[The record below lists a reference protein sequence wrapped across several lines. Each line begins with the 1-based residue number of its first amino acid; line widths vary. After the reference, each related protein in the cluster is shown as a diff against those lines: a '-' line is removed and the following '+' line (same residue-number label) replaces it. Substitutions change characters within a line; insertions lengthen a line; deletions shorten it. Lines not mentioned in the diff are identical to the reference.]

1 VRPSHPR
8 HDEGLARRQAA
19 LLRLSAE
26 IAAALDE
33 QEICERVVNGLRDE
47 SLGYHFVG
55 LFLVDEDTGDRVMRA
70 AVGWKDTSAG
80 WRVPEGEGL
89 SARALKDPRLHYTP
103 DVTKEPEYIPGLS
116 SGSEIDLPLIIDGEP
131 RGVLVV
137 ESEEPEAFAKED
149 FDILTAA
156 ATQASIAI
164 ARARLVESQ
173 RQLLAAERRRA
184 DEQEALLETMADLSA
199 ELELSKLLEAVLRR
213 AVGLLGVSGGE
224 LAIYDEAAHE
234 LEIVANHNT
243 EQVSVGTRLAVG
255 EGAMGHVAETREPLI
270 ISDYAEWSGRSDR
283 YSTVEAHAAVVLPL
297 VVGGRLVGAIDF
309 WHADRERQ
317 FGPEDHRLLNL
328 FATQAAVAIE
338 NARLYTASRQQQQ
351 YFAELVRNSP
361 VAIVTLDPDHNVVSI
376 NPAFEKLYGYA
387 EREVIGH
394 NLDDLITTEQTRAQA
409 VAYTKEASDH
419 AVHGIAQR
427 RRKDGS
433 LVDVEVLAVPVD
445 VDGERV
451 GLMGLYHDV
460 TELLR
465 ARQDAEDANS
475 AKSQFLANMSHE
487 LRTPLNAIIGY
498 SEMLQEDA
506 EDTGQDAFVPDLE
519 KIHSAG
525 KHLLALINDILDLSK
540 IEAGKMEL
548 YREDFEIGQIV
559 RDVAT
564 TIKPLV
570 ERNGNRLVLEFGEG
584 LGTMHSDLT
593 RTRQVLLN
601 LLSNASK
608 FTKNGTI
615 TLAASREEAI
625 VFRVTDTGIGM
636 NEEQLGRL
644 FEAFSQADITTASQ
658 YGGTGLGLAISRRFC
673 QMMGGD
679 IDVESEPDK
688 GSTFTVRLPASRSEP
703 ADPTQL
709 ELAAAEGGDGRSG
722 TVLVIDDDPAVR
734 NLMVRFLG
742 KEGFRV
748 LPAADGEAGMELARD
763 ARPDVITLDVMMPG
777 LDGWGV
783 LAALKADPALADI
796 PVVMLSVVD
805 DKNMGFSLG
814 ASEYL
819 TKPIDRSRLT
829 AVLAKYGRDGHQGSV
844 LVVEDDGATR
854 SVLKRS
860 LEGNGWQVTEASNGR
875 IALERVAEGCPDL
888 VLLDLMMP
896 EMDGFE
902 FLEALR
908 GSAGCPAVPVV
919 VLTAMELT
927 EQDRRRLNGGV
938 ERIVQK
944 GTYGREQL
952 LAEVRGLVS
961 ARAAQVQP

>member
-1 VRPSHPR
+1 VRSSHPR
-8 HDEGLARRQAA
+8 PDEGLARRLSA

-26 IAAALDE
+26 TAAALDE
-33 QEICERVVNGLRDE
+33 QEICDRVVHGLRDE

-55 LFLVDEDTGDRVMRA
+55 LFLVDEATGDRVMRA
-70 AVGWKDTSAG
+70 AVGWQDTSAG
-80 WRVPEGEGL
+80 WRVPKGEGL
-89 SARALKDPRLHYTP
+89 SARALKDGRLHYTP
-103 DVTKEPEYIPGLS
+103 DVTQEPLYIPGLS
-116 SGSEIDLPLIIDGEP
+116 TGSEVDVPLVIDGEP
-131 RGVLVV
+131 KGVLVV

-149 FDILTAA
+149 MDILTAA

-213 AVGLLGVSGGE
+213 AVSLLGVSGGE

-243 EQVSVGTRLAVG
+243 GQVSTGTRLAVG

-270 ISDYAEWSGRSDR
+270 ISDYEEWSGRSSR
-283 YSTVEAHAAVVLPL
+283 YAKVEAHAAVVLPL

-309 WHADRERQ
+309 WHADRDRH
-317 FGPEDHRLLNL
+317 FGPEDLRLLNL

-338 NARLYTASRQQQQ
+338 NARLYTSARRQQQ
-351 YFAELVRNSP
+351 YFAELVRNNP
-361 VAIVTLDPDHNVVSI
+361 VAIVTLDPQHNVVSI
-376 NPAFEKLYGYA
+376 NPAFEKLYGYT
-387 EREVIGH
+387 EQEVIGQ
-394 NLDDLITTEQTRAQA
+394 NLDDLITTEETRAQA
-409 VAYTKEASDH
+409 VAYTQEASDH
-419 AVHGIAQR
+419 AVHGIGQR

-445 VDGERV
+445 LDGERV

-460 TELLR
+460 SELLR
-465 ARQDAEDANS
+465 ARQGAEDANS

-506 EDTGQDAFVPDLE
+506 EDAGQQAFVPDLE
-519 KIHSAG
+519 RIHSAG

-548 YREDFEIGQIV
+548 YREDFEVEAMV

-564 TIKPLV
+564 TVRPLI
-570 ERNGNRLVLEFGEG
+570 EKNSNRLELVFGAD

-593 RTRQVLLN
+593 RTRQILLN
-601 LLSNASK
+601 LLSNACK
-608 FTKNGTI
+608 FTENGTI
-615 TLAASREEAI
+615 TLEVSRSDVME
-625 VFRVTDTGIGM
+625 FRVADTGIGM
-636 NEEQLGRL
+636 TAEQLERL
-644 FEAFSQADITTASQ
+644 FEAFSQADITTASK

-679 IDVESEPDK
+679 IEVASEPGK
-688 GSTFTVRLPASRSEP
+688 GSAFTVRLPVSVPQEAEQP
-703 ADPTQL
+703 
-709 ELAAAEGGDGRSG
+709 ELVGEGGDGHAG

-734 NLMVRFLG
+734 DLMVRFLG
-742 KEGFRV
+742 KEGYRV
-748 LPAADGEAGMELARD
+748 LPAADGEAGIALARD

-777 LDGWGV
+777 MDGWGV
-783 LAALKADPALADI
+783 LTTLKADPTLAEI

-829 AVLAKYGRDGHQGSV
+829 AILAKYGRDGHQGSV
-844 LVVEDDGATR
+844 LVVEDDRATR
-854 SVLKRS
+854 SMLKRS
-860 LEGNGWQVTEASNGR
+860 LEGSGWQVTEASNGR
-875 IALERVAEGCPDL
+875 VALERVAEGCPDL

-902 FLEALR
+902 FLEEFR
-908 GSAGCPAVPVV
+908 GAAGCPTVPVV
-919 VLTAMELT
+919 VLTAMELS

-938 ERIVQK
+938 ERIVEK
-944 GTYGREQL
+944 GAYGREQL
-952 LAEVRGLVS
+952 LAEVRELVAAHS
-961 ARAAQVQP
+961 AGARP

>member
-1 VRPSHPR
+1 MRSSHPR
-8 HDEGLARRQAA
+8 PDEGLARRLSA

-26 IAAALDE
+26 TAAALDE
-33 QEICERVVNGLRDE
+33 QEICDRVVHGLRDE

-55 LFLVDEDTGDRVMRA
+55 LFLVDDETGDRVMRA
-70 AVGWKDTSAG
+70 AVGWQDTSAG
-80 WRVPEGEGL
+80 WRVPKGEGL
-89 SARALKDPRLHYTP
+89 SARALKDGQLHYTP
-103 DVTKEPEYIPGLS
+103 DVTQEPLYIPGLS
-116 SGSEIDLPLIIDGEP
+116 TGSEVDVPLVIDGEP
-131 RGVLVV
+131 KGVLVV

-149 FDILTAA
+149 MDILTAA

-213 AVGLLGVSGGE
+213 AVSLLGVSGGE

-243 EQVSVGTRLAVG
+243 GQVSTGTRLAVG

-270 ISDYAEWSGRSDR
+270 ISDYEEWSGRSSR
-283 YSTVEAHAAVVLPL
+283 YAKVEAHAAVVLPL

-309 WHADRERQ
+309 WHADRDRH
-317 FGPEDHRLLNL
+317 FGPEDLRLLNL

-338 NARLYTASRQQQQ
+338 NARLYTSARRQQQ
-351 YFAELVRNSP
+351 YFAELVRNNP
-361 VAIVTLDPDHNVVSI
+361 VAIVTLDPQHNVVSI
-376 NPAFEKLYGYA
+376 NPAFEKLYGYT
-387 EREVIGH
+387 EQEVIGQ
-394 NLDDLITTEQTRAQA
+394 NLDDLITTEETRAQA
-409 VAYTKEASDH
+409 VAYTQEASDH
-419 AVHGIAQR
+419 AVHGIGQR

-445 VDGERV
+445 LDGERV

-460 TELLR
+460 SELLR
-465 ARQDAEDANS
+465 ARQGAEDANS

-506 EDTGQDAFVPDLE
+506 EDAGQQAFVPDLE
-519 KIHSAG
+519 RIHSAG

-548 YREDFEIGQIV
+548 YREDFEVEAMV

-564 TIKPLV
+564 TVRPLI
-570 ERNGNRLVLEFGEG
+570 EKNSNRLELVFGAD

-593 RTRQVLLN
+593 RTRQILLN
-601 LLSNASK
+601 LLSNACK
-608 FTKNGTI
+608 FTENGTI
-615 TLAASREEAI
+615 TLEVSRSDVME
-625 VFRVTDTGIGM
+625 FRVADTGIGM
-636 NEEQLGRL
+636 TAEQLERL
-644 FEAFSQADITTASQ
+644 FEAFSQADITTASK

-679 IDVESEPDK
+679 IEVASEPGK
-688 GSTFTVRLPASRSEP
+688 GSAFTVRLPVSVPQEGEAEQP
-703 ADPTQL
+703 
-709 ELAAAEGGDGRSG
+709 ELVGEGGDGHAG

-734 NLMVRFLG
+734 DLMVRFLG
-742 KEGFRV
+742 KEGYRV
-748 LPAADGEAGMELARD
+748 LPAADGEAGIALARD

-777 LDGWGV
+777 MDGWGV
-783 LAALKADPALADI
+783 LTTLKADPTLAEI

-829 AVLAKYGRDGHQGSV
+829 AILAKYGRDGHQGSV
-844 LVVEDDGATR
+844 LVVEDDRATR
-854 SVLKRS
+854 SMLKRS
-860 LEGNGWQVTEASNGR
+860 LEGSGWQVTEASNGR
-875 IALERVAEGCPDL
+875 VALERVAEGCPDL

-902 FLEALR
+902 FLEEFR
-908 GSAGCPAVPVV
+908 GAAGCPTVPVV
-919 VLTAMELT
+919 VLTAMELS

-938 ERIVQK
+938 ERIVEK
-944 GTYGREQL
+944 GAYGREQL
-952 LAEVRGLVS
+952 LAEVRELVAAHS
-961 ARAAQVQP
+961 AGARP

>member
-1 VRPSHPR
+1 MRASHPR
-8 HDEGLARRQAA
+8 PDEGLARRQSA

-33 QEICERVVNGLRDE
+33 DEICDRVVHGLRDE

-55 LFLVDEDTGDRVMRA
+55 LFLVDDETGDRVMRA
-70 AVGWKDTSAG
+70 AVGWQDTSAG
-80 WRVPEGEGL
+80 WRVPKGEGL
-89 SARALKDPRLHYTP
+89 SARALKDGQLHYTP
-103 DVTKEPEYIPGLS
+103 DVTQEPLYIPGLS
-116 SGSEIDLPLIIDGEP
+116 TGSEVDVPLIIEGEP
-131 RGVLVV
+131 AGVLVV
-137 ESEEPEAFAKED
+137 ESEQPEAFAKED

-243 EQVSVGTRLAVG
+243 GQVSVGTRLAVG

-270 ISDYAEWSGRSDR
+270 ISDYEEWSGRSSR
-283 YSTVEAHAAVVLPL
+283 YSRVEAHAAVVLPL

-309 WHADRERQ
+309 WHSDRDRH
-317 FGPEDHRLLNL
+317 FGPEDLRLLNL

-338 NARLYTASRQQQQ
+338 NARLYTSARRQQQ
-351 YFAELVRNSP
+351 YFAELVRNNP
-361 VAIVTLDPDHNVVSI
+361 VAIVTLDPEHNVVSI
-376 NPAFEKLYGYA
+376 NPAFEKLYGYT
-387 EREVIGH
+387 EQEVIGQ
-394 NLDDLITTEQTRAQA
+394 NLDDLITTEETRAQA
-409 VAYTKEASDH
+409 VAYTQEASDH
-419 AVHGIAQR
+419 AVHGIGQR

-460 TELLR
+460 SELLR
-465 ARQDAEDANS
+465 ARQGAEDANS

-506 EDTGQDAFVPDLE
+506 EDAGQQGFVPDLE
-519 KIHSAG
+519 RIHSAG

-548 YREDFEIGQIV
+548 YREDFEVEAMV

-564 TIKPLV
+564 TVRPLI
-570 ERNGNRLVLEFGEG
+570 EKNSNRLELVFGAD

-593 RTRQVLLN
+593 RTRQILLN
-601 LLSNASK
+601 LLSNACK
-608 FTKNGTI
+608 FTENGTI
-615 TLAASREEAI
+615 TLEVSRSDVME
-625 VFRVTDTGIGM
+625 FRVADTGIGM
-636 NEEQLGRL
+636 TAEQLERL
-644 FEAFSQADITTASQ
+644 FEAFSQADITTASK

-679 IDVESEPDK
+679 IEVASEPGK
-688 GSTFTVRLPASRSEP
+688 GSAFTVRLPVSAPQQGEAEQP
-703 ADPTQL
+703 
-709 ELAAAEGGDGRSG
+709 ELVGEGGDGHAG

-734 NLMVRFLG
+734 DLMVRFLG
-742 KEGFRV
+742 KEGYRV
-748 LPAADGEAGMELARD
+748 LPAADGEAGIALARN

-777 LDGWGV
+777 MDGWGV
-783 LAALKADPALADI
+783 LTTLKADPALAEI
-796 PVVMLSVVD
+796 PVVMLSIVD

-829 AVLAKYGRDGHQGSV
+829 AILAKYGRDGHQGSV

-854 SVLKRS
+854 SMLKRS
-860 LEGNGWQVTEASNGR
+860 LEGSGWQVTEASNGR
-875 IALERVAEGCPDL
+875 VALERVAEGCPDL

-902 FLEALR
+902 FLEEFR
-908 GSAGCPAVPVV
+908 GTAGCPAVPVV

-938 ERIVQK
+938 ERIVEK

-952 LAEVRGLVS
+952 LAEVRELVAAHS
-961 ARAAQVQP
+961 AGVRP